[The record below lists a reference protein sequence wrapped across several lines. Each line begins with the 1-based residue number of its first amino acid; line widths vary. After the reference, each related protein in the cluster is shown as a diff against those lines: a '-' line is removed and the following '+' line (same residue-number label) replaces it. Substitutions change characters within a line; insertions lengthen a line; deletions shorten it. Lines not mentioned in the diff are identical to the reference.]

1 MVVMGCG
8 KQGPK
13 PGAKADEQ
21 KPPEPRNVA
30 TGPVEVTTRG
40 KDQKRQWT
48 VRAQASALAFEGEGT
63 LGGSMDNVEGELFL
77 KDAVASKFKA
87 LEGKA
92 DQESRE
98 LELLGEV
105 SVTSEKGKAVLTA
118 QKVRW
123 LEDKGL
129 IEASG
134 GVVVTNPDY
143 KIGPYGKLWATPD
156 LKDIGT
162 PDMFKGWKK
171 P

>member
-1 MVVMGCG
+1 
-8 KQGPK
+8 
-13 PGAKADEQ
+13 
-21 KPPEPRNVA
+21 
-30 TGPVEVTTRG
+30 
-40 KDQKRQWT
+40 
-48 VRAQASALAFEGEGT
+48 
-63 LGGSMDNVEGELFL
+63 MDNVEGELYL
-77 KDAVASKFKA
+77 KDAVASRFKA
-87 LEGKA
+87 LKGTA

-98 LELLGEV
+98 LELLGNV
-105 SVTSEKGKAVLTA
+105 SVTSEGESEPDLSDKKKTEELPRDTKLTA

-134 GVVVTNPDY
+134 GVMVTSPDY